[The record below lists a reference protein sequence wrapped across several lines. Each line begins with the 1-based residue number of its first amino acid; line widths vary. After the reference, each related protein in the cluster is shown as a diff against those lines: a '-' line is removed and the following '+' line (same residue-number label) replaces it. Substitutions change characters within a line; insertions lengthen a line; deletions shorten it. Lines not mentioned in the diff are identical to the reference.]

1 MRTLNEIATELGTD
15 KASFGHNYVEKYERQ
30 LSEYKDKPFKLLE
43 IGVDKGYSIKM
54 WKEYFP
60 KAEIHAIDIVDK
72 TEYAEDRVNI
82 LIGSQNDVKFLEDT
96 NKQFGPFDVI
106 IDDGSHINEDMTIS
120 FVTLFP
126 LLKPGGLYIVE
137 DLHACYWP
145 WVQKNVDANFTNV
158 IKQLLDHTN
167 SSGKSGQAERKNDY
181 KDTVVNQRLMGVMD
195 WWDTQIESI
204 TMYRSI
210 VFIKK
215 HTELV

>member
-1 MRTLNEIATELGTD
+1 MRTLDQIATELGTD
-15 KASFGHNYVEKYERQ
+15 KASFGHNYVEKYERH
-30 LSEYKDKPFKLLE
+30 LSEYRDKNFKLLE
-43 IGVDKGYSIKM
+43 IGIDKGYSIKM
-54 WKEYFP
+54 WKEFFP
-60 KAEIHAIDIVDK
+60 KADIHAIDIVDK

-82 LIGSQNDVKFLEDT
+82 LVGSQNDVKFLEGI
-96 NKQFGPFDVI
+96 NKDFGPFDVI

-120 FVTLFP
+120 FVNLFP
-126 LLKPGGLYIVE
+126 VLKPGGLYIVE

-181 KDTVVNQRLMGVMD
+181 NDTVVTQRLMGDMG

-204 TMYRSI
+204 TLYRSI

-215 HTELV
+215 HTELA